1 MIRRAARTRAVTRK
15 YAYDLQDNGAEVN
28 PGWFSER
35 SAMSILL
42 DVFDDG
48 GPAEGHD
55 AVALGLGAI
64 IDVMVDDMKVT
75 PAFMTLFA
83 FIDALKR
90 AHPAAAAAIDALG
103 AHRGVLGVPVVDGFG
118 MGETNDAGDP
128 NNLPVYRSIDAG
140 PVTAAL
146 VHSAVFNDLGQI
158 RYFRFKGDGSEVRVR
173 LDNDSTQDTDL
184 WVYRAGVE
192 VINARTYESSELT
205 APFVAEAGVDYVVL
219 VRGDPLTASCSIT
232 VSLERAP

>member
-64 IDVMVDDMKVT
+64 IDVMVDDMQVT
-75 PAFMTLFA
+75 PAFLTLFA
-83 FIDALKR
+83 F
-90 AHPAAAAAIDALG
+90 IDALG